1 MRDPLYGNTLDEGLI
16 AASIAAGVLFLI
28 WVVRAFARHRYKHA
42 RTTVSDLDD
51 FLLDLA
57 GRTKIFLLFFPALF
71 LGARALDKTAD
82 VHRML
87 RMAAALSLI
96 MQLALWTIG
105 FIDVWIRRYRRTRIE
120 TDPAAVMTVHVFRIA
135 AVFAIWAVAIV
146 AALHNVGFNVTTLIA
161 GLGIG
166 GIAVALAT
174 QNMLADL
181 FASLSIVIDK
191 PFILGD
197 AISVDKDSGTVE
209 HIGLKTTRVRAAGG
223 EELIFSNADLLKS
236 RIRNYRRM
244 SERRS
249 LTKITVAFGTPA
261 ETLARIPLL
270 LQSAVEKRE
279 ELRFDRA
286 HLVGFGDAGYDFELV
301 FFVPGGSY
309 GAYLDMT
316 QGVHLDVIRA
326 LAAEQVE
333 MAHAHSSVDA
343 VGKK

>member
-1 MRDPLYGNTLDEGLI
+1 MRDPLYGNSLDEVI
-16 AASIAAGVLFLI
+16 VAASIAAGVLFLI

-42 RTTVSDLDD
+42 RTTTSDLDD

-57 GRTKIFLLFFPALF
+57 GRTKLFLLFFPAVF
-71 LGARALDKTAD
+71 LGARALDKSPD
-82 VHRML
+82 VHRLL
-87 RMAAALSLI
+87 RMVAALSLI

-135 AVFAIWAVAIV
+135 AVFVIWAIAIV

-197 AISVDKDSGTVE
+197 AISVDKDNGTVE

-223 EELIFSNADLLKS
+223 EELIFANADLLKS

-249 LTKITVAFGTPA
+249 LTKITVAFTTSA

-270 LQSAVEKRE
+270 MRSAVEKQRE
-279 ELRFDRA
+279 VRFDRA
-286 HLVGFGDAGYDFELV
+286 HLVGFGETGYLFELV
-301 FFVPGGSY
+301 FFVPAGSY
-309 GAYLDMT
+309 SAYLDV
-316 QGVHLDVIRA
+316 QQAVQLDVIRA

-333 MAHAHSSVDA
+333 MTHRHAA
-343 VGKK
+343 G